1 MSGSRQD
8 VRLVKFFYHNDDGC
22 PKRVKP
28 VVQDK
33 SLVEEEGFV
42 EIIRKEK
49 VSFRVLISN
58 IYVSSYS
65 ENKESQ
71 ISIKK
76 IN

>member
-1 MSGSRQD
+1 M
-8 VRLVKFFYHNDDGC
+8 
-22 PKRVKP
+22 KP

-76 IN
+76 NQLESW